1 MDLRSIGRKAAAPK
15 GVRRSTVAAKVV
27 HCLPR
32 SIRGS
37 SFDGSRDHRLWPFAA
52 GDCRSN
58 APKRRQEVGDRVER
72 RMGARALQE
81 CTSHDL
87 ALESA
92 YVSTLEKRSEY
103 LLRLAREAAAREDGA
118 RLKVQ
123 KAKTEHKKVETWR
136 DRLVE
141 ADVLEE
147 AAVERRAAD
156 DVAARIARRA

>member
-1 MDLRSIGRKAAAPK
+1 MSRERRRRADKIVGARQRVVDLAQAELGAAAHRTAEAK
-15 GVRRSTVAAKVV
+15 GAADLAK
-27 HCLPR
+27 
-32 SIRGS
+32 GE
-37 SFDGSRDHRLWPFAA
+37 WQA
-52 GDCRSN
+52 
-58 APKRRQEVGDRVER
+58 